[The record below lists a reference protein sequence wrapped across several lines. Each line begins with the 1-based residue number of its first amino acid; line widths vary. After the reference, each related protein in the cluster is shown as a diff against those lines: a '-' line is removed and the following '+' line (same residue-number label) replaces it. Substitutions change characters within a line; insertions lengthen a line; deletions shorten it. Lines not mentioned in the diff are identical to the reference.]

1 MVDRDDQKRQI
12 QDGTDIIRLIGE
24 QVAIKPRGKE
34 FIGLCPFHEDH
45 SPSMYVSPAKQI
57 YKCFSCGAGGDVF
70 AFVMNYHKMSF
81 PEALKYL
88 ADRAGIEL
96 VAFRPNGGQGGDYA
110 GHHDSQSPT
119 DRKRIAASN
128 VQAVEFYQ
136 ALLRHPEHGK
146 AAREYIE
153 KRGINADMVQAFQ
166 LGYAADRWDGLA
178 VTVETK
184 KWDRHGFEKAGL
196 IGSRREGPGFYDRL
210 RHRLIFPIS
219 DALGRPIAFG
229 GRKLRAEDEPK
240 YLNSPET
247 DLFNKSATLYG
258 LHLAKKSIIDTR
270 VAVIVEGYTDVI
282 ACHQA
287 GVSNVVATLGT
298 ALTAQHVTELRRYAQ
313 KVVLVYDGDEA
324 GQKAADRALEV
335 FLTGSLDV
343 AIAVLPDGLDPADL
357 LAQDTGNERW
367 TQAIA
372 HATDA
377 LAFQLTRVQNQLKA
391 TDTVTGRETV
401 IQEYLRRLAQMGLA
415 QTGSIRRSMILAKL
429 SDLLNVG
436 QDDLA
441 QQLRQLAPT
450 HRFATPNPS
459 QPAQSSENWENSTQN
474 PTGNVAQGQS
484 ASRIHTALPAE
495 SQLVGCLLREPEL
508 FHQTLTDGRHLDEAI
523 VPEDLN
529 ESPVRELYGL
539 LYERLA
545 NGEKPQL
552 RQFVSDL
559 VVDGRQDLADLA
571 TTLEHSVEQGLM
583 DHDDKLPAMLVAS
596 AQNIL
601 RQRMQ
606 REHKETS
613 KQLMNQLRQTD
624 ADVTIEDDLLR
635 KIIEQ
640 RRANPSTIRI
650 AKIRP

>member
-12 QDGTDIIRLIGE
+12 QDSTDIVRLVGE

-45 SPSMYVSPAKQI
+45 SPSMYVSPVKQI

-70 AFVMNYHKMSF
+70 AFVMNYHKMTF

-96 VAFRPNGGQGGDYA
+96 VAFRPDSQH
-110 GHHDSQSPT
+110 HHDSQSPT
-119 DRKRIAASN
+119 DRKRISAAN
-128 VQAVEFYQ
+128 VLAVEFYQ

-146 AAREYIE
+146 VAREYIQQ
-153 KRGINADMVQAFQ
+153 RGISADMVEAFQ

-178 VTVETK
+178 VTVDSK
-184 KWDRHGFEKAGL
+184 KWDKEGFEKAGL

-298 ALTAQHVTELRRYAQ
+298 ALTAQHVMELRRYAQ
-313 KVVLVYDGDEA
+313 KVVLVYDGDVA

-357 LAQDTGNERW
+357 LSQEGGKDRW
-367 TQAIA
+367 AKSIA
-372 HATDA
+372 NATDA
-377 LAFQLTRVQNQLKA
+377 LAFQLGRVQGQLKA

-436 QDDLA
+436 QDELA
-441 QQLRQLAPT
+441 VQLKQLAPSN
-450 HRFATPNPS
+450 RFATTNPS
-459 QPAQSSENWENSTQN
+459 PATGSQGNWGNSSENPDQN
-474 PTGNVAQGQS
+474 LAPGQS
-484 ASRIHTALPAE
+484 ASRINTALPAE
-495 SQLVGCLLREPEL
+495 AQLVGCLLREPDL
-508 FHQTLTDGRHLDEAI
+508 FHQPLTDGRHLDEAI
-523 VPEDLN
+523 VPEDMTD
-529 ESPVRELYGL
+529 SPVRELYSL
-539 LYERLA
+539 LYDRLGS
-545 NGEKPQL
+545 GEKPAL
-552 RQFVSDL
+552 RELVSDL

-583 DHDDKLPAMLVAS
+583 NHDDKLPAMLVAS

-601 RQRMQ
+601 RYHMQ
-606 REHKETS
+606 REHKETRQ
-613 KQLMNQLRQTD
+613 QLMNQLRQTD
-624 ADVTIEDDLLR
+624 TDVTIEDDLLR
-635 KIIEQ
+635 KITEQ

-650 AKIRP
+650 ARFRQ